1 MSATP
6 SKQDGSRPPLKA
18 DLRTRIGDDRACSGW
33 TRLSFAVLLCVGA
46 IGCQPSAP
54 QTVTPP
60 VTDTAPP
67 PKDPSFGAAAP
78 VSNLYQFT
86 SVLADSGIDFRHE
99 SGDSSLKA
107 FPAANGSGIGV
118 LDLDRDGLRDL
129 LFLTNNLFEPGSV
142 GNSNR
147 CYRNQG
153 GLKFTDVTLLSGLG
167 FVGYSAGVAVG
178 DYNSDGFSDLYLSC
192 YGEDL
197 LFENCGDG
205 TFQNIS
211 HTSGAINP
219 LWGTSAAFIDID
231 GDGLLDLYSGNYAKW
246 SPEENA
252 FCGDQKKH
260 VRMYCSPKSVVPER
274 DVLYRNAGDGTF
286 VDVSQESGILA
297 TVGRTQGVLVLDL
310 NDDGRTDLYVTNDL
324 NPNTLWINQG
334 KGQFVDQANTLGV
347 AYDFRG
353 AAQAGM
359 GVTSADA
366 NRDGRFDL
374 FVTNYEGEHN
384 AYYEQ
389 DSAGYFSE
397 NSHPRGLAAASLPW
411 IGWGTMLADFDL
423 DGWAEIFV
431 LNGHTDNNLH
441 DLGREGQYAQPPLF
455 WRNAQGQFEQVTPTD
470 SPFFEKGHPGRGLA
484 IADLDNDLDWDLLC
498 NQQDLPPELL
508 RNDSQRSSRATVMQ
522 LQLIGTELNR
532 DAIGAKVRCR
542 VGDRTIVEQVIGGGS
557 YLSASDT
564 RLVLVIPKSEVR
576 SPLKLEI
583 QWGEN
588 LKTEVDLPATTGQGI
603 VRGATY
609 YPIVP

>member
-1 MSATP
+1 MSVMP
-6 SKQDGSRPPLKA
+6 SKKDGSLPPPRTGCQA
-18 DLRTRIGDDRACSGW
+18 QLRRCGSNGLWCLIG
-33 TRLSFAVLLCVGA
+33 FAVLSCVA
-46 IGCQPSAP
+46 VVGCQPVA
-54 QTVTPP
+54 TPP
-60 VTDTAPP
+60 APP
-67 PKDPSFGAAAP
+67 QVSDTSPSPKSDSISVTAP
-78 VSNLYQFT
+78 VSDLYQFT
-86 SVLADSGIDFRHE
+86 SVLADSGIEFRHE
-99 SGDSSLKA
+99 SGDSPLKA

-118 LDLDRDGLRDL
+118 IDLDRDGLRDL

-142 GNSNR
+142 GHSNR
-147 CYRNQG
+147 SYRNQG
-153 GLKFTDVTLLSGLG
+153 AMKFTDVTLQSGLG

-178 DYNSDGFSDLYLSC
+178 DFNSDGFSDVYLSC

-211 HTSGAINP
+211 HSSGANDP

-246 SPEENA
+246 SPEKND

-260 VRMYCSPKSVVPER
+260 VRMYCSPKSVVPEQ

-286 VDVSQESGILA
+286 VDVSESSGIQA
-297 TVGRTQGVLVLDL
+297 TQGRTQGVLVLDI

-324 NPNTLWINQG
+324 NPNALWINQG
-334 KGQFVDQANTLGV
+334 NGQFIDQANTLGV

-374 FVTNYEGEHN
+374 FVTNFEGEHN

-389 DSAGYFSE
+389 DSGGFFSE
-397 NSHPRGLAAASLPW
+397 TSHPRGLAAASLPW
-411 IGWGTMLADFDL
+411 IGWGTTLADFDL
-423 DGWAEIFV
+423 DGWADVFV

-441 DLGREGQYAQPPLF
+441 ELGREGHYAQPPLF
-455 WRNAQGQFEQVTPTD
+455 WRNERGQFQHVTPHA
-470 SPFFEKGHPGRGLA
+470 SPFFMQGHPGRGLA
-484 IADLDNDLDWDLLC
+484 TADLDNDLDWDILC

-508 RNDSQRSSRATVMQ
+508 RNDSPRASESIVLQ

-532 DAIGAKVRCR
+532 DAIGAKVRCHL
-542 VGDRTIVEQVIGGGS
+542 GDRLIVEQIISGGS
-557 YLSASDT
+557 YLCASDT
-564 RLVLVIPKSEVR
+564 RLILVIPKTEAT

-588 LKTEVDLPATTGQGI
+588 LRTEVEVPAKTGMGIIRGAMYLPASS
-603 VRGATY
+603 
-609 YPIVP
+609 

>member
-1 MSATP
+1 MSVMP
-6 SKQDGSRPPLKA
+6 SKQNGSRPPLRA
-18 DLRTRIGDDRACSGW
+18 DFRPRWRIGGRGLWSLFG
-33 TRLSFAVLLCVGA
+33 FAVLICVGG
-46 IGCQPSAP
+46 IGCQPPAP
-54 QTVTPP
+54 LPVTPP
-60 VTDTAPP
+60 VTGTAPP
-67 PKDPSFGAAAP
+67 QKATSFGAATP
-78 VSNLYQFT
+78 VSELFQFT

-147 CYRNQG
+147 CYRNRG
-153 GLKFTDVTLLSGLG
+153 AMHFTDVTLQSGLG

-178 DYNSDGFSDLYLSC
+178 DFNSDGFSDLYLSC

-197 LFENCGDG
+197 LYENCGDG

-297 TVGRTQGVLVLDL
+297 AVGRTQGVLVLDL

-334 KGQFVDQANTLGV
+334 NGQFMDQANTLGV

-389 DSAGYFSE
+389 DAAGYFSE

-423 DGWAEIFV
+423 DGWADIFV

-455 WRNAQGQFEQVTPTD
+455 WRNERGQFQQVTPKD
-470 SPFFEKGHPGRGLA
+470 SPFFEQGHPGRGLA
-484 IADLDNDLDWDLLC
+484 IADVDNDLDWDVLC
-498 NQQDLPPELL
+498 NHQDLPPELL
-508 RNDSQRSSRATVMQ
+508 RNDSSRSSASTVLQ

-532 DAIGAKVRCR
+532 DAIGAKVRCQ

-557 YLSASDT
+557 YLCASDT
-564 RLVLVIPKSEVR
+564 RLVLVIPKSEVSTPR
-576 SPLKLEI
+576 KLEI
-583 QWGEN
+583 QWGQN
-588 LKTEVDLPATTGQGI
+588 HRTEVELPATSGQGI